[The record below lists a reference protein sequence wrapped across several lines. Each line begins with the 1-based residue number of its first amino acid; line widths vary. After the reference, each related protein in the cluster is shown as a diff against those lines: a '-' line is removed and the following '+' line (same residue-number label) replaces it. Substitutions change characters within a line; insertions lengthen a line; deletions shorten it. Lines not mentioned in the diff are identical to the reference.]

1 MDADDATN
9 EGFDARAFLRTV
21 TTRPGVYRMLD
32 TRGTVIYVGKAG
44 NLKSRLANYFRGDPG
59 SGKTRVLVSHVAD
72 VQVTVT
78 HTEAEAL
85 LLEHTLIKEHRP
97 RYNVLLRDDKSY
109 PYIYLSTQDTWPRL
123 AFHRGGTRGPGS
135 YFGPYP
141 SAGATRST
149 LYLMQ
154 KLFRVRQCTD
164 SYFSNR
170 TRPCLQYQ
178 IGRCTAPCVGYVSEA
193 DYARDVEH
201 ARLFLEG
208 RETQVIESL
217 VERMETASQNQE
229 FEAAARCRDRIQAIR
244 KVRERQHV
252 SGEGGDL
259 DVVACVSQGGQSCIT
274 VFFVRRGRNLGN
286 KTFYPRTPDEEGEPG
301 VLYAFL
307 TQFYLEQE
315 VPPEILISHE
325 LEDEGVLAEVLRERA
340 GRRVTLSARL
350 RGDRRRWMD
359 MARSNASD
367 ALGTRLASKA
377 GMAARLDSLAGIL
390 GLDEQPG
397 RMECFDISHT
407 RGEATVA
414 SCVVFGP
421 DGAVRNE
428 YRKFNIEDIEPGDDY
443 AAMRQAVQRRYRR
456 LQREERRLP
465 DIVFIDGGK
474 GQLSQARA
482 VLDELAIGPE
492 QMLPVGI
499 AKGPERKPGM
509 ETLYIGDTLN
519 ETQLAEDTP
528 GLHLIQQIRDE
539 AHRFAVQ
546 GHRGAR
552 AKSRNRSVLEDIP
565 GLGPTRR
572 ARLLKHFGGIQGVR
586 KAGVEDLAAVNGIS
600 TKLARIIYDAT
611 HGTGSGVHR

>member
-1 MDADDATN
+1 MTGEQDNTA
-9 EGFDARAFLRTV
+9 GFDAKAFLRTV

-32 TRGTVIYVGKAG
+32 ERGTVIYVGKAA
-44 NLKSRLANYFRGDPG
+44 NLRNRLASYFRGDPG
-59 SGKTRVLVSHVAD
+59 STKTRIMVSHIAD

-109 PYIYLSTQDTWPRL
+109 PYIYLSTQDHYPRL
-123 AFHRGGTRGPGS
+123 AFHRGSTRGPGK

-141 SAGATRST
+141 SPTAVRST

-154 KLFRVRQCTD
+154 KVFRVRQCTD

-170 TRPCLQYQ
+170 SRPCLQYQ
-178 IGRCTAPCVGYVSEA
+178 IGRCTAPCVGYISEEE
-193 DYARDVEH
+193 YARDVEH

-208 RETQVIESL
+208 RETQVLDSL
-217 VERMETASQNQE
+217 VQRMEEASAQLDFETAAQY
-229 FEAAARCRDRIQAIR
+229 RDRIQAIR
-244 KVRERQHV
+244 RVRERQHV

-259 DVVACVSQGGQSCIT
+259 DVVACRTQAAQSCVT
-274 VFFVRRGRNLGN
+274 VFFVRNGHNLGN
-286 KTFYPRTPDEEGEPG
+286 KTFFPRTPDDAAEED

-307 TQFYLEQE
+307 TQFYLEHD
-315 VPPEILISHE
+315 VPSEILLSHAV
-325 LEDEGVLAEVLRERA
+325 DDADVLAEVLRERA
-340 GRRVTLSARL
+340 GHRVTLSSRL
-350 RGDRRRWMD
+350 RGERRRWMD
-359 MARSNASD
+359 LARSNAAD
-367 ALGTRLASKA
+367 ALGSRLASRA
-377 GMAARLDSLAGIL
+377 GMAARLDSLSSVL
-390 GLDEQPG
+390 GLDTPPG

-421 DGAVRNE
+421 EGALRRE
-428 YRKFNIEDIEPGDDY
+428 YRRFNIEGIEPGDDY
-443 AAMRQAVQRRYRR
+443 AAMRQAVQRRYSR
-456 LQREERRLP
+456 LQREDRPLP
-465 DIVFIDGGK
+465 DVVFIDGGK
-474 GQLSQARA
+474 GQLGQARE
-482 VLDELAIGPE
+482 VLDELGIGAE
-492 QMLPVGI
+492 ELLPVGI

-519 ETQLAEDTP
+519 ERHLAEDTP

-539 AHRFAVQ
+539 AHRFAIS

-565 GLGPTRR
+565 GLGPKRR
-572 ARLLKHFGGIQGVR
+572 AQLLKHFGGLQGVR
-586 KAGVEDLAAVNGIS
+586 KAGVEDLAAVPGIS

-611 HGTGSGVHR
+611 HGSGSGAP

>member
-1 MDADDATN
+1 MTS
-9 EGFDARAFLRTV
+9 EREHTGEFDAKAFLRTV
-21 TTRPGVYRMLD
+21 TTRPGVYRMFD
-32 TRGTVIYVGKAG
+32 ERGTVIYVGKAA
-44 NLKSRLANYFRGDPG
+44 NLRNRLGSYFRSDPG
-59 SGKTRVLVSHVAD
+59 STKTRIMVSHIAD

-109 PYIYLSTQDTWPRL
+109 PYICLSTQDHYPRL
-123 AFHRGGTRGPGS
+123 AFHRGSTRGPGK

-141 SAGATRST
+141 SSTAVRST

-154 KLFRVRQCTD
+154 KVFRVRQCTD

-170 TRPCLQYQ
+170 SRPCLQYQ
-178 IGRCTAPCVGYVSEA
+178 IDRCTAPCVGYISEQ

-208 RETQVIESL
+208 RETQVLESL
-217 VERMETASQNQE
+217 VQRMEEASAE
-229 FEAAARCRDRIQAIR
+229 LDFETAARYRDRIQAIR
-244 KVRERQHV
+244 RVRERQHV

-259 DVVACVSQGGQSCIT
+259 DVVACRTQAAQSCVT
-274 VFFVRRGRNLGN
+274 VFFVRNGHNLGN
-286 KTFYPRTPDEEGEPG
+286 KTFFPRTPDDAAEED

-307 TQFYLEQE
+307 TQFYLEHD
-315 VPPEILISHE
+315 VPAEILLSHAV
-325 LEDEGVLAEVLRERA
+325 DDADVLAEVLRERA
-340 GRRVTLSARL
+340 GHRVTLSSRL
-350 RGDRRRWMD
+350 RGERRRWMD
-359 MARSNASD
+359 LARSNAAD
-367 ALGTRLASKA
+367 ALGSRLASRA
-377 GMAARLDSLAGIL
+377 GMAARLDSLASVL
-390 GLDEQPG
+390 GLDAPPG

-421 DGAVRNE
+421 EGALRRE
-428 YRKFNIEDIEPGDDY
+428 YRRFNIDHIEPGDDY
-443 AAMRQAVQRRYRR
+443 AAMRQAVQRRYSR
-456 LQREERRLP
+456 LQREDRPLP

-474 GQLSQARA
+474 GQLGQARE
-482 VLDELAIGPE
+482 VMDELGIGPGE
-492 QMLPVGI
+492 MLPVGI

-519 ETQLAEDTP
+519 ERHLAEDTP

-539 AHRFAVQ
+539 AHRFAIS

-565 GLGPTRR
+565 GLGPKRR
-572 ARLLKHFGGIQGVR
+572 AQLLKHFGGLQGVR
-586 KAGVEDLAAVNGIS
+586 KAGVEDLAAVPGIS

-611 HGTGSGVHR
+611 HGSGSGAP

>member
-1 MDADDATN
+1 MTVDEHTS
-9 EGFDARAFLRTV
+9 GKFDPQAFLRTV

-32 TRGTVIYVGKAG
+32 ARGQVIYVGKAA
-44 NLKSRLANYFRGDPG
+44 NLKNRLGNYFRGDPG
-59 SGKTRVLVSHVAD
+59 PGKTRVLVSHVAD

-109 PYIYLSTQDTWPRL
+109 PYIYLSEQDDYPRL
-123 AFHRGGTRGPGS
+123 AFHRGSTRGPGK

-141 SAGATRST
+141 SASAVRST
-149 LYLMQ
+149 LYQMQ

-170 TRPCLQYQ
+170 SRPCLQYQ
-178 IGRCTAPCVGYVSEA
+178 IDRCTAPCVGYVSKE

-217 VERMETASQNQE
+217 VERMEAASE
-229 FEAAARCRDRIQAIR
+229 ALDFEGAAQIRDRIQAIR
-244 KVRERQHV
+244 QVRERQHV

-259 DVVACVSQGGQSCIT
+259 DVVACRIQGGLSCVT
-274 VFFVRRGRNLGN
+274 VFFQRNGRNLGN
-286 KTFYPRTPDEEGEPG
+286 KTFFPRTPDEEGEPA

-307 TQFYLEQE
+307 TQFYLEHE
-315 VPPEILISHE
+315 VPGEILISHE
-325 LEDEGVLAEVLRERA
+325 LEDEGVLAEALRERA

-359 MARSNASD
+359 MACSNAAD
-367 ALGTRLASKA
+367 ALASRLASKS
-377 GMAARLDSLAGIL
+377 GMAARLDSLATIL
-390 GLDEQPG
+390 GLDDRPG

-421 DGAVRNE
+421 EGAVRNE
-428 YRKFNIEDIEPGDDY
+428 YRRFNIDGIEPGDDY
-443 AAMRQAVQRRYRR
+443 AAMRQAIERRYSR
-456 LQREERRLP
+456 LLREQRPLP
-465 DIVFIDGGK
+465 DVLFIDGGK
-474 GQLSQARA
+474 GQLGQARA
-482 VLDELAIGPE
+482 VMDELGISPDD
-492 QMLPVGI
+492 MLPVGI
-499 AKGPERKPGM
+499 AKGPERKPGL

-519 ETQLAEDTP
+519 EAHLADDTP

-539 AHRFAVQ
+539 AHRFAVR

-552 AKSRNRSVLEDIP
+552 ARSRNRSVLEDIP

-572 ARLLKHFGGIQGVR
+572 ARLLKHFGGLQGVR
-586 KAGVEDLAAVNGIS
+586 KAGVEDLAAVTGIS
-600 TKLARIIYDAT
+600 TKLARMIYDAT
-611 HGTGSGVHR
+611 HGPGSGAS